1 MQNINQEIIKKI
13 KINDLNL
20 TDINTIDNYEDLL
33 SYNNK
38 LV

>member
-20 TDINTIDNYEDLL
+20 TDINTIDNYEELL